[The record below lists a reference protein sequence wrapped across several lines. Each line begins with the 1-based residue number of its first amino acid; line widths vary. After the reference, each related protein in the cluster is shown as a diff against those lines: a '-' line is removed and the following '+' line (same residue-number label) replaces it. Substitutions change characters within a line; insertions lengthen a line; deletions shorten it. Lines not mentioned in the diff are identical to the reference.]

1 MATIY
6 RGAPRKIRGGWGA
19 GVPPEAEPGDYVEVT
34 TKGGHQWVTEIT
46 KVNRNRAG
54 AVAETKKLPPDE
66 QEATLANVPFAGGEP
81 TGARPDASTPGK
93 STDGPATDS
102 RPEPENRQP
111 DGESAEDRLA
121 RGRAERRAEMAKRRA
136 DAIRAMPEADWTFRS
151 GPENEAIYYAPFNRE
166 LKDWIDRNIGV
177 MGSSMRPV
185 KDADGA
191 SVIGWRPAE
200 TDELAPGMA
209 SLPVATSLV
218 EGRIK
223 TRGYDQRLIGM
234 SHALSSD
241 FKPET
246 PPGRE
251 LFPEQRAGVAYA
263 IEQGGEALIA
273 DEPGVGKTAQAL
285 VVANERDAKR
295 ILVLA
300 PPNTLYN
307 WRNEGYDWLT
317 EEMPI
322 HVVQSSDQ
330 RFPLRPGD
338 DEGMVIVAYD
348 NLGKWREQLRDNEW
362 DLIIADESHKLKDP
376 TTQRTQEVIGCIAEA
391 CAARTTVDPKTGQT
405 RAAAYPA
412 PAAGITPIEADD
424 KIFLTGT
431 PMVKNPID
439 LWATLSYLNPEYWG
453 DGDEARLQFTA
464 RYIDWE
470 TDESGRTLRNTEE
483 FNKRLRESAMVRR
496 KMEDVNP
503 DMPPKYRRVVPIELD
518 ATAADGWSAKADIEE
533 SLARADIDAR
543 GLPPLPRITEAL
555 MAYSE
560 IKAPL
565 AARYVADEAEANPDD
580 NIIFFSKHVKV
591 GDAIAAELDERGIPY
606 TRVQGGMKDADK
618 QQQVVAFQTGEYP
631 VMVDTMGTLKE
642 GSNLYRANR
651 VVFAEVDW
659 NSTDLQQAENRAWRR
674 GQTRP
679 VRVDYLML
687 SDSLDMDVA
696 QIALQKQQAIS
707 QAIGGSSGNDIS
719 TSGDATAQAEIAV
732 AGGLAAKL
740 RQIRAEGAQRKP
752 TPRAQRKDPPSVEE
766 VLPSSLL
773 VEAGAVEAER
783 SPEQP
788 PETTIT
794 ETTITAPAPAPLPEP
809 PARPE
814 APEPPPVP
822 PTPLPEP
829 ATPPAPSFEPEPP
842 SLPAPAAPV
851 SVAAMPPLGQTRFPI
866 GALSPQSIEMRPDLF
881 QGRETSSGKAFDET
895 AVQVIVDNFDFERF
909 DPIAVVADPDQ
920 PGRYI
925 VIAGH
930 HRLEAVKRLQTAA
943 PGSDFDAV
951 PVRILS
957 GDINDAEQRQA
968 LVNAALLSNYT
979 VRGTNVREDA
989 RTVGTLRSGGMAI
1002 PEIAKQ
1008 MSVNQSAVR
1017 RLLWLNEVPPTI
1029 IDRAVLQPEL
1039 LPAVTQLG
1047 RAKADY
1053 GLTDEQIDGVFRR
1066 LIADYEETEKIPSER
1081 VIGGTLRLLAENRGE
1096 NGTQAGMLEGM
1107 GTDVILAEYQR
1118 RAQRAEDL
1126 RTVQARLRS
1135 RLSSCEAL
1143 ALELGVDIEEI
1154 KQRANTRADQLTAE
1168 QEAEVRRTLAAHSE
1182 EWGGPQ
1188 APAPD
1193 DPAAP
1198 DAPARFDDDLE
1209 PPPFVQRG
1217 PDLFGGGDAPPAEGQ
1232 PMATAPGDFEPEE
1245 PPPSVQSGPDLFG
1258 VANDDEVSEMP
1269 ADPALRE
1276 IWQATYSLHLPV
1288 GEAAARHLADRSI
1301 AQIEEQGGLEVI
1313 ESARAA
1319 RQVEIDRA
1327 VQMYVPPAQ
1336 DNRDK
1341 LAWIEGELARG
1352 NEVYLL
1358 AAMAGGWGRTAPT
1371 EIKPRQWVA
1380 FADTDT
1386 PLVRLGR
1393 DGSLQMLTTGGRY
1406 DDISGLALGSSA
1418 ARVYHRP
1425 DPFRVVA
1432 PTEPFTMEVDYQPM
1446 PAPNILAVDTIAPV
1460 EPESSCS
1467 VCPAE
1472 LPDVP
1477 ATTTAVILAMPQP
1490 ERGQGPMFATNSTP
1504 TMITPTPGGE
1514 LAENPEVRVYLSK
1527 QQATPLAAQAAFG
1540 FDAGDNAFVPLRVAP
1555 TAPTRKG
1562 RGYKARV
1569 TAKSG
1574 TKPQAAHPWLRKT
1587 ELKGR

>member
-6 RGAPRKIRGGWGA
+6 RGKPKKIRGGWGA
-19 GVPPEAEPGDYVEVT
+19 SVPDEAQSGDFVEVVT
-34 TKGGHQWVTEIT
+34 QGGKKWLAEIT
-46 KVNRNRAG
+46 RVKRGSDG
-54 AVAETKKLPPDE
+54 AVAATKKLSSEE
-66 QEATLANVPFAGGEP
+66 QEATLANVPFAGSEP
-81 TGARPDASTPGK
+81 TGAGSDAPTRREAA
-93 STDGPATDS
+93 DDPAANS
-102 RPEPENRQP
+102 PRQPENRP
-111 DGESAEDRLA
+111 SDGQSAEERFT
-121 RGRAERRAEMAKRRA
+121 RGRAERHAEMAKRQA
-136 DAIRAMPEADWTFRS
+136 EAIRSMPEADWTFRD
-151 GPENEAIYYAPFNRE
+151 GPENKPVYYAPFTRE
-166 LKDWIDRNIGV
+166 LKDWIDRNIDV
-177 MGSSMRPV
+177 VGSSMRTV
-185 KDADGA
+185 RDADNA
-191 SVIGWRPAE
+191 PVIRWQPAE
-200 TDELAPGMA
+200 TDELQPGMA
-209 SLPVATSLV
+209 SLPVAASLV

-223 TRGYDQRLIGM
+223 ARGYDQRLIDM

-307 WRNEGYDWLT
+307 WRNEGHDWLT

-391 CAARTTVDPKTGQT
+391 CAAHTTVNPKTGKT
-405 RAAAYPA
+405 TTAAYPA
-412 PAAGITPIEADD
+412 PEAGITPLEADD

-439 LWATLSYLNPEYWG
+439 LWSTLSYLNPEYWG
-453 DGDEARLQFTA
+453 DSDEARLQFTA

-470 TDESGRTLRNTEE
+470 KDESGRTLRNTEE

-518 ATAADGWSAKADIEE
+518 ANAADGWSAKADIED
-533 SLARADIDAR
+533 SLARAQIDAR

-565 AARYVADEAEANPDD
+565 AAKYVADEAEANPAD
-580 NIIFFSKHVKV
+580 NIIFFSKHVRV
-591 GDAIAAELDERGIPY
+591 GDAIAAELNERGIPY

-618 QQQVVAFQTGEYP
+618 EQQVVEFQSGEYP
-631 VMVDTMGTLKE
+631 VMVATMGTLKE
-642 GSNLYRANR
+642 GSNLFRANR

-679 VRVDYLML
+679 VQVDYLML
-687 SDSLDMDVA
+687 ADSLDMDVA

-752 TPRAQRKDPPSVEE
+752 TPKAQRTDPPRVEE
-766 VLPSSLL
+766 VLSPSLL
-773 VEAGAVEAER
+773 VEAPAIEAER
-783 SPEQP
+783 SPEP
-788 PETTIT
+788 PTG
-794 ETTITAPAPAPLPEP
+794 TTITAPAPATPPEP
-809 PARPE
+809 PARLE
-814 APEPPPVP
+814 APEPPPLP
-822 PTPLPEP
+822 ATPLPEP
-829 ATPPAPSFEPEPP
+829 IAPPTPSFAPETPP
-842 SLPAPAAPV
+842 LPMPAAPV
-851 SVAAMPPLGQTRFPI
+851 SVATMPPLGQTRFPI
-866 GALSPQSIEMRPDLF
+866 GSLSPQSIEMRPDLF
-881 QGRETSSGKAFDET
+881 QGRETSSGKAYDET

-909 DPIAVVADPDQ
+909 DPIAVVADPDH

-989 RTVGTLRSGGMAI
+989 RTVGTLRSGGMSI
-1002 PEIAKQ
+1002 PEIATQ

-1047 RAKADY
+1047 KAKADY

-1066 LIADYEETEKIPSER
+1066 LIADYEDTEKIPSER

-1096 NGTQAGMLEGM
+1096 TGTQAGMLEGM
-1107 GTDVILAEYQR
+1107 SADVILAEYQR
-1118 RAQRAEDL
+1118 RAQRAESQ
-1126 RTVQARLRS
+1126 TVAS
-1135 RLSSCEAL
+1135 
-1143 ALELGVDIEEI
+1143 
-1154 KQRANTRADQLTAE
+1154 
-1168 QEAEVRRTLAAHSE
+1168 AAGDSE
-1182 EWGGPQ
+1182 PG
-1188 APAPD
+1188 
-1193 DPAAP
+1193 
-1198 DAPARFDDDLE
+1198 E
-1209 PPPFVQRG
+1209 PPPF
-1217 PDLFGGGDAPPAEGQ
+1217 L
-1232 PMATAPGDFEPEE
+1232 
-1245 PPPSVQSGPDLFG
+1245 QSGPDLFD
-1258 VANDDEVSEMP
+1258 VPTAPAP
-1269 ADPALRE
+1269 ADGPAAISDDPYRDPDNPAFGLDVGKWNQRFFTNPYYPATVRTEAEARQRSKESMESHLRTQE
-1276 IWQATYSLHLPV
+1276 GLPYTPAERERVDHINAVREQAIVDYLLGYQPAIATP
-1288 GEAAARHLADRSI
+1288 GNNFAAEMVSI
-1301 AQIEEQGGLEVI
+1301 
-1313 ESARAA
+1313 SRAA
-1319 RQVEIDRA
+1319 RRRLHQ
-1327 VQMYVPPAQ
+1327 
-1336 DNRDK
+1336 RD
-1341 LAWIEGELARG
+1341 
-1352 NEVYLL
+1352 
-1358 AAMAGGWGRTAPT
+1358 
-1371 EIKPRQWVA
+1371 
-1380 FADTDT
+1380 
-1386 PLVRLGR
+1386 
-1393 DGSLQMLTTGGRY
+1393 
-1406 DDISGLALGSSA
+1406 SGT
-1418 ARVYHRP
+1418 

-1432 PTEPFTMEVDYQPM
+1432 PTEPFTMEVNYQPT
-1446 PAPNILAVDTIAPV
+1446 PAPNILAMDAIVQID
-1460 EPESSCS
+1460 PEATCS

-1472 LPDVP
+1472 SSDAPP
-1477 ATTTAVILAMPQP
+1477 TATAVILGMPQP
-1490 ERGQGPMFATNSTP
+1490 EKGQGPMFATNATP
-1504 TMITPTPGGE
+1504 EMFTPRPGGA
-1514 LAENPEVRVYLSK
+1514 LAEDPDVRVYLS
-1527 QQATPLAAQAAFG
+1527 QQEATPLAGQAG
-1540 FDAGDNAFVPLRVAP
+1540 FDFDSPGNLFVPRMVQPKGAIATVP
-1555 TAPTRKG
+1555 VKKG
-1562 RGYKARV
+1562 RGYKA
-1569 TAKSG
+1569 TAAAKSG
-1574 TKPQAAHPWLRKT
+1574 RKPRTPHPFLRT
-1587 ELKGR
+1587 NELMRKR

>member
-6 RGAPRKIRGGWGA
+6 RGAPRKIRGGWGSD
-19 GVPPEAEPGDYVEVT
+19 VPAEAQPGDYVEVT
-34 TKGGHQWVTEIT
+34 TKGGHQWVAEIT

-54 AVAETKKLPPDE
+54 AVAETKKLPPEE

-81 TGARPDASTPGK
+81 TGARPDAPTRREAA
-93 STDGPATDS
+93 DDPATNS

-111 DGESAEDRLA
+111 DGESAEERFA
-121 RGRAERRAEMAKRRA
+121 RGRAERRAETAKRRA
-136 DAIRAMPEADWTFRS
+136 DAIRAMPGADWTFRDRT
-151 GPENEAIYYAPFNRE
+151 EDDAIYYAPLTPE

-200 TDELAPGMA
+200 PDELPPGMA

-223 TRGYDQRLIGM
+223 ARGYDQRLIGM

-241 FKPET
+241 FNPET

-285 VVANERDAKR
+285 VVANERDARR

-307 WRNEGYDWLT
+307 WRNEGHDWLT

-348 NLGKWREQLRDNEW
+348 NLGKWREQLRDNDW

-391 CAARTTVDPKTGQT
+391 CAARTTVDPKTGKT
-405 RAAAYPA
+405 RTAAYPA
-412 PAAGITPIEADD
+412 PAAGITPPEADD

-439 LWATLSYLNPEYWG
+439 LWATLSNLNPEYWG

-470 TDESGRTLRNTEE
+470 KDESGRTLRNTEE

-503 DMPPKYRRVVPIELD
+503 DMPPKYRRVVLIELD
-518 ATAADGWSAKADIEE
+518 ANAADGWSAKADIEE
-533 SLARADIDAR
+533 SLARAHIDAR

-631 VMVDTMGTLKE
+631 VMVATMGTLKE

-679 VRVDYLML
+679 VQVDYLML
-687 SDSLDMDVA
+687 ADSLDMDVA
-696 QIALQKQQAIS
+696 HIALQKQHAIS

-740 RQIRAEGAQRKP
+740 CQIRAEGAQRKP
-752 TPRAQRKDPPSVEE
+752 TPKAQRKNPPRVEE
-766 VLPSSLL
+766 VLPPGML
-773 VEAGAVEAER
+773 VEAPAIEAER
-783 SPEQP
+783 SPEPP
-788 PETTIT
+788 PETTTT
-794 ETTITAPAPAPLPEP
+794 ETTITAPAPAPPPETP
-809 PARPE
+809 PAHLE
-814 APEPPPVP
+814 APEAPPVP

-829 ATPPAPSFEPEPP
+829 ATPPAPSFAPEPP
-842 SLPAPAAPV
+842 PLPVPAAPV
-851 SVAAMPPLGQTRFPI
+851 SVATTPPLGQTRFPI

-989 RTVGTLRSGGMAI
+989 RTVGTLRSGGMSI

-1039 LPAVTQLG
+1039 LPVVTQLG

-1081 VIGGTLRLLAENRGE
+1081 VIGGTLKLLAESKGE
-1096 NGTQAGMLEGM
+1096 AGTQAGMLEGM
-1107 GTDVILAEYQR
+1107 GADVILAEYQR

-1126 RTVQARLRS
+1126 RNAQARLRS

-1154 KQRANTRADQLTAE
+1154 KQRANTRADELTAE
-1168 QEAEVRRTLAAHSE
+1168 QEAEVRRTLAAHSQ
-1182 EWGGPQ
+1182 EWGGQ
-1188 APAPD
+1188 QVPAPD
-1193 DPAAP
+1193 DPAPP

-1209 PPPFVQRG
+1209 PPPFVQSG

-1232 PMATAPGDFEPEE
+1232 PMATAPGDSEPEE
-1245 PPPSVQSGPDLFG
+1245 PPPFVQSGPDLFG
-1258 VANDDEVSEMP
+1258 GGDTPPAESQTVATDAGDSEPEEPPPFVQSGPDLFGGGDTPSTASQSMATDAGDNEPEEPPPFVLRGPDLSDVANDDEATGMP
-1269 ADPALRE
+1269 ADPALRG
-1276 IWQATYSLHLPV
+1276 IWQVTYSLNLPA
-1288 GEAAARHLADRSI
+1288 GEAEARHLADRSI
-1301 AQIEEQGGLEVI
+1301 AQIEERGGLEVI
-1313 ESARAA
+1313 ESERAA

-1327 VQMYVPPAQ
+1327 AQMYVPPAQ

-1341 LAWIEGELARG
+1341 LAWIEGELAQG
-1352 NEVYLL
+1352 NEVYLS
-1358 AAMAGGWGRTAPT
+1358 AAMAGGWGRAAPT
-1371 EIKPRQWVA
+1371 EIKPRQWAA

-1406 DDISGLALGSSA
+1406 DDISWLALGGSA

-1446 PAPNILAVDTIAPV
+1446 PAPNILAVDTIAK
-1460 EPESSCS
+1460 
-1467 VCPAE
+1467 
-1472 LPDVP
+1472 L
-1477 ATTTAVILAMPQP
+1477 
-1490 ERGQGPMFATNSTP
+1490 
-1504 TMITPTPGGE
+1504 
-1514 LAENPEVRVYLSK
+1514 
-1527 QQATPLAAQAAFG
+1527 G
-1540 FDAGDNAFVPLRVAP
+1540 FTHNLEKV
-1555 TAPTRKG
+1555 
-1562 RGYKARV
+1562 
-1569 TAKSG
+1569 
-1574 TKPQAAHPWLRKT
+1574 
-1587 ELKGR
+1587 

>member
-6 RGAPRKIRGGWGA
+6 RGAPRKIGGGWGA
-19 GVPPEAEPGDYVEVT
+19 SVPDEAQSGDFVEVVT
-34 TKGGHQWVTEIT
+34 QGGKKWLAEIT
-46 KVNRNRAG
+46 RVKRGSDG
-54 AVAETKKLPPDE
+54 AVAATKKLSSEE
-66 QEATLANVPFAGGEP
+66 QEATLANVPFAGSEP
-81 TGARPDASTPGK
+81 TGAGSHAPTRREAADDPAAS
-93 STDGPATDS
+93 S
-102 RPEPENRQP
+102 RRQPENRP
-111 DGESAEDRLA
+111 SDGESAEERFT
-121 RGRAERRAEMAKRRA
+121 RGRAERPAQMAKRQA
-136 DAIRAMPEADWTFRS
+136 EAIRSMPEADWTFRD
-151 GPENEAIYYAPFNRE
+151 GPENKAVYYAPFTRE
-166 LKDWIDRNIGV
+166 LKDWIDRNIDV
-177 MGSSMRPV
+177 VGSSMRTV
-185 KDADGA
+185 RDADNA
-191 SVIGWRPAE
+191 PVIRWRPAE
-200 TDELAPGMA
+200 TDELPPGMA
-209 SLPVATSLV
+209 SLPVAASLV

-223 TRGYDQRLIGM
+223 ARGYDLRLIDM

-307 WRNEGYDWLT
+307 WRNEGRDWLT
-317 EEMPI
+317 EKMPI

-391 CAARTTVDPKTGQT
+391 CAAGATVNPKTGKT
-405 RAAAYPA
+405 TTAAYPA
-412 PAAGITPIEADD
+412 PEAGITPLEADD

-439 LWATLSYLNPEYWG
+439 LWSTLSYLNPEYWG
-453 DGDEARLQFTA
+453 DSDEARLQFTA

-470 TDESGRTLRNTEE
+470 KDESGRTLRNTEE

-518 ATAADGWSAKADIEE
+518 ANAADGWSAKADIED
-533 SLARADIDAR
+533 SLARAQIDAR

-565 AARYVADEAEANPDD
+565 AAKYVADEAEANPAD
-580 NIIFFSKHVKV
+580 NIIFFSKHVRV
-591 GDAIAAELDERGIPY
+591 GDAIAAELEERGIPY

-618 QQQVVAFQTGEYP
+618 ERQVVEFQSGEYP
-631 VMVDTMGTLKE
+631 VMVATMGTLKE
-642 GSNLYRANR
+642 GSNLFRANR

-679 VRVDYLML
+679 VQVDYLML
-687 SDSLDMDVA
+687 ADRLDMDVA

-752 TPRAQRKDPPSVEE
+752 TLKAQRKDPSRVEE
-766 VLPSSLL
+766 VLPPSLL
-773 VEAGAVEAER
+773 AKAPAIEAER
-783 SPEQP
+783 SPEP
-788 PETTIT
+788 PTGTTV
-794 ETTITAPAPAPLPEP
+794 TAPAPPPEP
-809 PARPE
+809 PIRAVEAPEKPPSRPE
-814 APEPPPVP
+814 APV
-822 PTPLPEP
+822 
-829 ATPPAPSFEPEPP
+829 
-842 SLPAPAAPV
+842 
-851 SVAAMPPLGQTRFPI
+851 GQTRFPI
-866 GALSPQSIEMRPDLF
+866 GSLHPEMIEMRPDLF
-881 QGRETSSGKAFDET
+881 QGRETSSGKAYDET

-909 DPIAVVADPDQ
+909 DPIAVVADPNH
-920 PGRYI
+920 PGSYI

-989 RTVGTLRSGGMAI
+989 RTVGTLRSGGMSI
-1002 PEIAKQ
+1002 PEIATQ

-1047 RAKADY
+1047 KAKADY

-1096 NGTQAGMLEGM
+1096 SGTQAGMLEGM
-1107 GTDVILAEYQR
+1107 GADVILAEYQR

-1126 RTVQARLRS
+1126 RNAQARLRS

-1143 ALELGVDIEEI
+1143 GLELGVDIEEI
-1154 KQRANTRADQLTAE
+1154 KQRANTRADELTAE
-1168 QEAEVRRTLAAHSE
+1168 QEAEVRRTLAAHTK
-1182 EWGGPQ
+1182 EWSAPP

-1198 DAPARFDDDLE
+1198 DAPAQLDGDLE
-1209 PPPFVQRG
+1209 PPPFLQSG
-1217 PDLFGGGDAPPAEGQ
+1217 PDLFGGGDTLPAESQTVASAAGDSE
-1232 PMATAPGDFEPEE
+1232 PGE
-1245 PPPSVQSGPDLFG
+1245 PPPFLQSGPDLFD
-1258 VANDDEVSEMP
+1258 VPTAPAP
-1269 ADPALRE
+1269 ADGPAAISNDPYRDPDNPAFGLDVGKWNQRFFTNPYYPATVRTEAEARQRSKESMESHLRTQE
-1276 IWQATYSLHLPV
+1276 GLPYTPAERERVDHINAVREQAIVDYLLGYQPAIATP
-1288 GEAAARHLADRSI
+1288 GNNFAAEMVSI
-1301 AQIEEQGGLEVI
+1301 
-1313 ESARAA
+1313 SRAA
-1319 RQVEIDRA
+1319 RRRLHQ
-1327 VQMYVPPAQ
+1327 
-1336 DNRDK
+1336 RD
-1341 LAWIEGELARG
+1341 
-1352 NEVYLL
+1352 
-1358 AAMAGGWGRTAPT
+1358 
-1371 EIKPRQWVA
+1371 
-1380 FADTDT
+1380 
-1386 PLVRLGR
+1386 
-1393 DGSLQMLTTGGRY
+1393 
-1406 DDISGLALGSSA
+1406 SGT
-1418 ARVYHRP
+1418 

-1432 PTEPFTMEVDYQPM
+1432 PTEPFTMEVNYQPT
-1446 PAPNILAVDTIAPV
+1446 PAPNILAMDAIVQI
-1460 EPESSCS
+1460 EPEATCS

-1472 LPDVP
+1472 SSDAPP
-1477 ATTTAVILAMPQP
+1477 TATAVILGMPQP
-1490 ERGQGPMFATNSTP
+1490 EKGQGPMFATNVTP
-1504 TMITPTPGGE
+1504 EMFTPRPGGA
-1514 LAENPEVRVYLSK
+1514 LAEDPDVRVYLS
-1527 QQATPLAAQAAFG
+1527 QQEATPLAGQAG
-1540 FDAGDNAFVPLRVAP
+1540 FDFDAAGNLFVPRMVQPKGAIATVP
-1555 TAPTRKG
+1555 VKKG
-1562 RGYKARV
+1562 RGYKA
-1569 TAKSG
+1569 TAAAKSG
-1574 TKPQAAHPWLRKT
+1574 RKPRTPHPFLRTNELMTKR
-1587 ELKGR
+1587 

>member
-19 GVPPEAEPGDYVEVT
+19 DVPAEAQPGDYVEVT
-34 TKGGHQWVTEIT
+34 TKGGHQWVAEIT

-54 AVAETKKLPPDE
+54 AVAETKQLPPEE
-66 QEATLANVPFAGGEP
+66 QQATLANVPFAGGEP
-81 TGARPDASTPGK
+81 TGARPDASTRREAA
-93 STDGPATDS
+93 DDPATNF

-111 DGESAEDRLA
+111 EGESAEERFA
-121 RGRAERRAEMAKRRA
+121 RGRAERRAETAKRRA
-136 DAIRAMPEADWTFRS
+136 DAIRAMPGADWTFRDRT
-151 GPENEAIYYAPFNRE
+151 EDDAIYYAPLTPE

-177 MGSSMRPV
+177 MGSTMRTAR
-185 KDADGA
+185 DADGA
-191 SVIGWRPAE
+191 PVIGWRPAE
-200 TDELAPGMA
+200 PDELPPAMA

-223 TRGYDQRLIGM
+223 ARGYDQRLIGM

-285 VVANERDAKR
+285 VVANERDARR

-307 WRNEGYDWLT
+307 WRDEGHDWLT

-348 NLGKWREQLRDNEW
+348 NLGKWREQLRDNDW

-391 CAARTTVDPKTGQT
+391 CAARTTVDPKTGKT
-405 RAAAYPA
+405 RTAAYPA
-412 PAAGITPIEADD
+412 PAAGITPLEADD

-453 DGDEARLQFTA
+453 DGDQARLQFTA

-470 TDESGRTLRNTEE
+470 KDESGRTLRNTEE

-496 KMEDVNP
+496 RMEDVNP

-518 ATAADGWSAKADIEE
+518 ANAADGWSAKADIEE
-533 SLARADIDAR
+533 SLARAHIDPR

-565 AARYVADEAEANPDD
+565 AARYVADEAEANPED

-591 GDAIAAELDERGIPY
+591 GDAIAAELDERGIPF

-631 VMVDTMGTLKE
+631 VMVATMGTLKE

-679 VRVDYLML
+679 VQVDYLML
-687 SDSLDMDVA
+687 ADSLDMDVA
-696 QIALQKQQAIS
+696 HIALQKQQAIS

-752 TPRAQRKDPPSVEE
+752 TPRAQRKDPPSVEGA
-766 VLPSSLL
+766 LPPSLL
-773 VEAGAVEAER
+773 VEAPAIETER
-783 SPEQP
+783 SPEPP
-788 PETTIT
+788 PETTPL

-809 PARPE
+809 PIRVVEAPETPPARLE
-814 APEPPPVP
+814 APEPPP
-822 PTPLPEP
+822 EP
-829 ATPPAPSFEPEPP
+829 ATPPPPSFEPEP
-842 SLPAPAAPV
+842 LPVPAAPV

-866 GALSPQSIEMRPDLF
+866 GALSPQSIETRPDLF

-909 DPIAVVADPDQ
+909 DPIAVVADPDH
-920 PGRYI
+920 PDRYI

-930 HRLEAVKRLQTAA
+930 HRLEAVRRLQTAA

-989 RTVGTLRSGGMAI
+989 RTVGTLRSGGMSI
-1002 PEIAKQ
+1002 PEIARQ

-1053 GLTDEQIDGVFRR
+1053 GLSDEQIDGVFRR
-1066 LIADYEETEKIPSER
+1066 LIADYEATEKIPSER

-1096 NGTQAGMLEGM
+1096 SGTQPGMLEGM
-1107 GTDVILAEYQR
+1107 GADVILAEYQR

-1126 RTVQARLRS
+1126 RTAQARLRS
-1135 RLSSCEAL
+1135 RLTSCEAL

-1154 KQRANTRADQLTAE
+1154 RQRANTRADELTAE

-1182 EWGGPQ
+1182 EWGGPP
-1188 APAPD
+1188 APVPD

-1209 PPPFVQRG
+1209 PPPFLQSG
-1217 PDLFGGGDAPPAEGQ
+1217 PDLFGGGDTLPAEGQ
-1232 PMATAPGDFEPEE
+1232 TAASAAGDFEPAE
-1245 PPPSVQSGPDLFG
+1245 PPPFLQGGPD
-1258 VANDDEVSEMP
+1258 
-1269 ADPALRE
+1269 
-1276 IWQATYSLHLPV
+1276 
-1288 GEAAARHLADRSI
+1288 
-1301 AQIEEQGGLEVI
+1301 
-1313 ESARAA
+1313 
-1319 RQVEIDRA
+1319 
-1327 VQMYVPPAQ
+1327 
-1336 DNRDK
+1336 
-1341 LAWIEGELARG
+1341 
-1352 NEVYLL
+1352 
-1358 AAMAGGWGRTAPT
+1358 
-1371 EIKPRQWVA
+1371 A
-1380 FADTDT
+1380 F
-1386 PLVRLGR
+1386 
-1393 DGSLQMLTTGGRY
+1393 S
-1406 DDISGLALGSSA
+1406 
-1418 ARVYHRP
+1418 
-1425 DPFRVVA
+1425 VVA
-1432 PTEPFTMEVDYQPM
+1432 PTEPLPVDADHL
-1446 PAPNILAVDTIAPV
+1446 PAPEPAVPAPVVIDEPPAFEPVVVDEPAPLVESLPTSEPVDPGVAERAAELEQEIALCRTQAEVARQQHPSPTAAAAEVRADITTAEAKLEALSDTVGLPDPDTLPDNVVRLELQGDGSVTAVAVESEPERVSDSPTPAPEPEPTRQRAPV
-1460 EPESSCS
+1460 ESDQPKEPVEPTRQPVADHTPGVEARDAEPVDTGRAWQDLTHEEKARAVAEYNRALSALRTLDEVVREIEETNNVGWAWEAKCS
-1467 VCPAE
+1467 QLQQE
-1472 LPDVP
+1472 LTALLRPTP
-1477 ATTTAVILAMPQP
+1477 QSPLLAPLIAPLATPVAMPGI
-1490 ERGQGPMFATNSTP
+1490 ERTP
-1504 TMITPTPGGE
+1504 AITVEPT
-1514 LAENPEVRVYLSK
+1514 
-1527 QQATPLAAQAAFG
+1527 
-1540 FDAGDNAFVPLRVAP
+1540 
-1555 TAPTRKG
+1555 
-1562 RGYKARV
+1562 GY
-1569 TAKSG
+1569 T
-1574 TKPQAAHPWLRKT
+1574 
-1587 ELKGR
+1587 

>member
-6 RGAPRKIRGGWGA
+6 RGKPKKIRGGWGA
-19 GVPPEAEPGDYVEVT
+19 SVPDGAEPGDFVEVET
-34 TKGGHQWVTEIT
+34 QGGKKWLAEVTRV
-46 KVNRNRAG
+46 KRGSGG
-54 AVAETKKLPPDE
+54 AVAETKKLSSEE
-66 QEATLANVPFAGGEP
+66 QEATLANVPFAGSEP
-81 TGARPDASTPGK
+81 TGAGFDAPTK
-93 STDGPATDS
+93 REAADDPATNS
-102 RPEPENRQP
+102 RREPENRRS
-111 DGESAEDRLA
+111 DGESAEERFT
-121 RGRAERRAEMAKRRA
+121 RGRAERRAEMAKRQA
-136 DAIRAMPEADWTFRS
+136 DAIRSMPEADWTFRD
-151 GPENEAIYYAPFNRE
+151 GAENKEVYYAPFTRE

-177 MGSSMRPV
+177 MGSRMRPV
-185 KDADGA
+185 RDADGA

-200 TDELAPGMA
+200 TDELPPGMA

-223 TRGYDQRLIGM
+223 AHGYDQKLIDM

-307 WRNEGYDWLT
+307 WRNEGHDWLT

-362 DLIIADESHKLKDP
+362 DLIIVDESHKLKDP

-391 CAARTTVDPKTGQT
+391 CAARTTVNPKTGKT
-405 RAAAYPA
+405 VTAAYPA
-412 PAAGITPIEADD
+412 PEAGIAPLEADD

-439 LWATLSYLNPEYWG
+439 LWSTLSYLNPEYWG
-453 DGDEARLQFTA
+453 DSDEARLQFTA

-470 TDESGRTLRNTEE
+470 KDESGRTLRNTEE

-518 ATAADGWSAKADIEE
+518 AKAADGWSAKADIEE
-533 SLARADIDAR
+533 SLARAQIDAR

-565 AARYVADEAEANPDD
+565 AAKYVADEVEANPAD

-591 GDAIAAELDERGIPY
+591 GDAIAAELKERGIPY

-618 QQQVVAFQTGEYP
+618 EQQVVAFQTGEYP
-631 VMVDTMGTLKE
+631 VMVATMGTLKE
-642 GSNLYRANR
+642 GSNLFRANR

-679 VRVDYLML
+679 VQVDYLML
-687 SDSLDMDVA
+687 ADSLDMDVA

-752 TPRAQRKDPPSVEE
+752 TPKAQRTDPPRVDP
-766 VLPSSLL
+766 VLPPSLL
-773 VEAGAVEAER
+773 VEAPAIEAER
-783 SPEQP
+783 SPEP
-788 PETTIT
+788 PTGTTVT
-794 ETTITAPAPAPLPEP
+794 DLAPPPEP
-809 PARPE
+809 PIRVVETPETPPSRLE
-814 APEPPPVP
+814 APEPPPMP
-822 PTPLPEP
+822 ATPLPEP
-829 ATPPAPSFEPEPP
+829 IAPPAPSFAPEPP
-842 SLPAPAAPV
+842 PLPVPVEPVSMTAAPPV
-851 SVAAMPPLGQTRFPI
+851 GQTRFPI
-866 GALSPQSIEMRPDLF
+866 GSLNPEIIEMRPDLF
-881 QGRETSSGKAFDET
+881 QGRETSSGKAYDET

-909 DPIAVVADPDQ
+909 DPIAVVADPDHTS
-920 PGRYI
+920 RYV

-957 GDINDAEQRQA
+957 GDINEAEQRQA

-989 RTVGTLRSGGMAI
+989 RTMGTLRSGGMSI
-1002 PEIAKQ
+1002 PEIATQ

-1047 RAKADY
+1047 KAKADY

-1096 NGTQAGMLEGM
+1096 GGTQAGMLEGM

-1126 RTVQARLRS
+1126 RNAQARLRS

-1154 KQRANTRADQLTAE
+1154 KQRANTRADELTAE

-1182 EWGGPQ
+1182 EWSGPQ

-1198 DAPARFDDDLE
+1198 DAPAQLDGDLE
-1209 PPPFVQRG
+1209 PAPFLQSG
-1217 PDLFGGGDAPPAEGQ
+1217 PDLFGGGD
-1232 PMATAPGDFEPEE
+1232 T
-1245 PPPSVQSGPDLFG
+1245 
-1258 VANDDEVSEMP
+1258 
-1269 ADPALRE
+1269 
-1276 IWQATYSLHLPV
+1276 LPV
-1288 GEAAARHLADRSI
+1288 GSQTVASATGDSEPGEQPPFLQSGLDLFDVPTEPAPADGPAATAGDPYRDPDNPAFGLDLGRWNQRFFTTPYYPATVRTEAEARRRAKESMESHLRTQEGLPYTPAERERVEHINAVREQAIVDYLLGYQPAIATRGNNFAAEMVSI
-1301 AQIEEQGGLEVI
+1301 
-1313 ESARAA
+1313 SRAA
-1319 RQVEIDRA
+1319 RRRLHQ
-1327 VQMYVPPAQ
+1327 
-1336 DNRDK
+1336 RD
-1341 LAWIEGELARG
+1341 
-1352 NEVYLL
+1352 
-1358 AAMAGGWGRTAPT
+1358 
-1371 EIKPRQWVA
+1371 
-1380 FADTDT
+1380 
-1386 PLVRLGR
+1386 
-1393 DGSLQMLTTGGRY
+1393 
-1406 DDISGLALGSSA
+1406 SGT
-1418 ARVYHRP
+1418 

-1432 PTEPFTMEVDYQPM
+1432 PTEPFTMEVNYQPM
-1446 PAPNILAVDTIAPV
+1446 PAHDTLQMES
-1460 EPESSCS
+1460 EPTCS

-1477 ATTTAVILAMPQP
+1477 PTITPVILDMPQP
-1490 ERGQGPMFATNSTP
+1490 EMGQGPMFATNATP
-1504 TMITPTPGGE
+1504 TMFTPRPGGA
-1514 LAENPEVRVYLSK
+1514 LAEDPDVRVYLS
-1527 QQATPLAAQAAFG
+1527 QQEATPLAGQAG
-1540 FDAGDNAFVPLRVAP
+1540 FDFDAAGNLFVPRMIQPKGAIATVP
-1555 TAPTRKG
+1555 VKKG
-1562 RGYKARV
+1562 RSYKA
-1569 TAKSG
+1569 TAAAKSG
-1574 TKPQAAHPWLRKT
+1574 RKPRDPHPFLRTNELMTKR
-1587 ELKGR
+1587 

>member
-6 RGAPRKIRGGWGA
+6 RGTPRKIRGGWGA
-19 GVPPEAEPGDYVEVT
+19 GVPAEAQPGDYVEVT
-34 TKGGHQWVTEIT
+34 TKGGHTWVAEIT

-54 AVAETKKLPPDE
+54 AVAETKKLPPEE
-66 QEATLANVPFAGGEP
+66 QQATLANVPFAGSEP
-81 TGARPDASTPGK
+81 TGARPDAPTRREAADDPV
-93 STDGPATDS
+93 TNS
-102 RPEPENRQP
+102 RREPENRQP
-111 DGESAEDRLA
+111 DGESAEERLA

-136 DAIRAMPEADWTFRS
+136 DAIRAMPEADWTFRDRT
-151 GPENEAIYYAPFNRE
+151 EDDAIYYAPLTRE

-200 TDELAPGMA
+200 PDELLPGMA

-273 DEPGVGKTAQAL
+273 DEPGVGKTVQAL
-285 VVANERDAKR
+285 VVANERDARR

-307 WRNEGYDWLT
+307 WLNEGRDWLT

-338 DEGMVIVAYD
+338 VEGMVIVAYD
-348 NLGKWREQLRDNEW
+348 NLGKWREQLRDNDW

-391 CAARTTVDPKTGQT
+391 CAARTTVNPKTGQT
-405 RAAAYPA
+405 TTAAYPA
-412 PAAGITPIEADD
+412 PAAGITPLEADD

-453 DGDEARLQFTA
+453 DSDEARLQFTA

-470 TDESGRTLRNTEE
+470 KDESGRTLRNTEE

-518 ATAADGWSAKADIEE
+518 ANAADGWSAKADIEE
-533 SLARADIDAR
+533 SLARAHIDAR

-631 VMVDTMGTLKE
+631 VMVATMGTLKE

-679 VRVDYLML
+679 VQVDYLML
-687 SDSLDMDVA
+687 ADSLDMDVA
-696 QIALQKQQAIS
+696 HIALQKQQAIS

-740 RQIRAEGAQRKP
+740 RQIRAEGAQREP
-752 TPRAQRKDPPSVEE
+752 TPRAQRKDPPRVEE
-766 VLPSSLL
+766 VLPPGML
-773 VEAGAVEAER
+773 VEAPASEAEP
-783 SPEQP
+783 SPEPP

-794 ETTITAPAPAPLPEP
+794 ETTITAPAPAPPPEPPIRVVEAPEPP

-829 ATPPAPSFEPEPP
+829 ATPPAPSFAPEPP
-842 SLPAPAAPV
+842 PLPVPAAPV
-851 SVAAMPPLGQTRFPI
+851 SVPATPPLGQTRFPI

-920 PGRYI
+920 PDRYI

-989 RTVGTLRSGGMAI
+989 RTVGTLRSGGMSI

-1081 VIGGTLRLLAENRGE
+1081 VIGGTLKLLAESKGE
-1096 NGTQAGMLEGM
+1096 AGTQAGMLEGM

-1126 RTVQARLRS
+1126 RTAQARLRS

-1154 KQRANTRADQLTAE
+1154 KQRANTRADELTDE

-1209 PPPFVQRG
+1209 PPPFLQSG
-1217 PDLFGGGDAPPAEGQ
+1217 PDLFGGGDTPPAEGQ
-1232 PMATAPGDFEPEE
+1232 TVATAAGDSEPEE
-1245 PPPSVQSGPDLFG
+1245 PPPFVQSGPDLFG
-1258 VANDDEVSEMP
+1258 GGDTPPAESQTVASAALDSKPEEPPPFVQSGPDLIDVANDDEITEMP
-1269 ADPALRE
+1269 ADSALRE
-1276 IWQATYSLHLPV
+1276 IWQVTYSLHLPA
-1288 GEAAARHLADRSI
+1288 GEAEARHLADRSI
-1301 AQIEEQGGLEVI
+1301 AQIEERGGLEVI
-1313 ESARAA
+1313 ESERAV

-1327 VQMYVPPAQ
+1327 AQMYVPPAQ

-1341 LAWIEGELARG
+1341 LAWIEGELAQG
-1352 NEVYLL
+1352 NKVYLS

-1371 EIKPRQWVA
+1371 EIKPRQWAA

-1393 DGSLQMLTTGGRY
+1393 DGSLQMLATGGRY

-1418 ARVYHRP
+1418 ARAYHRP

-1446 PAPNILAVDTIAPV
+1446 P
-1460 EPESSCS
+1460 CS

-1477 ATTTAVILAMPQP
+1477 AATTAVILAMPQP
-1490 ERGQGPMFATNSTP
+1490 ERGQGPMFATNTTP
-1504 TMITPTPGGE
+1504 HDDHANTGRRIGRKSRGAG
-1514 LAENPEVRVYLSK
+1514 L
-1527 QQATPLAAQAAFG
+1527 PLEAASRP
-1540 FDAGDNAFVPLRVAP
+1540 AGRSNGIRF
-1555 TAPTRKG
+1555 
-1562 RGYKARV
+1562 
-1569 TAKSG
+1569 
-1574 TKPQAAHPWLRKT
+1574 
-1587 ELKGR
+1587 